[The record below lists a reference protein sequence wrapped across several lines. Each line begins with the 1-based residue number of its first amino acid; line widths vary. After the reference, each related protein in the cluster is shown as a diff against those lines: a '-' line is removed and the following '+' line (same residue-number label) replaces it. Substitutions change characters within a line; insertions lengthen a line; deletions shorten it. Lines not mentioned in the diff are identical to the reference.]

1 MKRLITLISALL
13 IVFTFGGCVKKG
25 DEGAIKDI
33 SVADIIVA
41 IEEKVD
47 LGIVGNLPKDETLK
61 KNYYINPEDVAEAEI
76 RTAMMNVKSNEL
88 AIIKVKDSSKVEDV
102 KKSVEKRG
110 EDLDKQWSSYLP
122 DQYELVKNRKIKA
135 IGNYVIL
142 IIDKE
147 AEQIEEIIE
156 SKLK

>member
-13 IVFTFGGCVKKG
+13 IVFTFGGCAKKG
-25 DEGAIKDI
+25 DEGAAKDI
-33 SVADIIVA
+33 SVADIIAA

-47 LGIVGNLPKDETLK
+47 LDMVEDLSKDETLE
-61 KNYYINPEDVAEAEI
+61 KNYYINLEDVAEAEI
-76 RTAMMNVKSNEL
+76 KTAMMNVKSSEL

-110 EDLDKQWSSYLP
+110 EDLDKQWSTYLP
-122 DQYELVKNRKIKA
+122 DQHELVKNRIIKA
-135 IGNYVIL
+135 VGNYVIL
-142 IIDKE
+142 IIDEE

>member
-33 SVADIIVA
+33 PVADIIAA

-47 LGIVGNLPKDETLK
+47 LNIVNLPKDETLE

-76 RTAMMNVKSNEL
+76 KTAMMNVKSNEL
-88 AIIKVKDSSKVEDV
+88 AIIKVKDSSKVEDI

-110 EDLDKQWSSYLP
+110 EDLDKQWSSYLL

-147 AEQIEEIIE
+147 ADQIEEIIE

>member
-1 MKRLITLISALL
+1 MKKLITLISALL

-25 DEGAIKDI
+25 EEGAAKDI
-33 SVADIIVA
+33 PVADIMAA

-47 LGIVGNLPKDETLK
+47 LGMVNLSKDDILER
-61 KNYYINPEDVAEAEI
+61 NYDINPEDVAEAEVKM
-76 RTAMMNVKSNEL
+76 AMMNVKSNEL
-88 AIIKVKDSSKVEDV
+88 AIIKVKDSSKVEDI
-102 KKSVEKRG
+102 KKLVEKRG
-110 EDLDKQWSSYLP
+110 EDLDKQWSTYLA
-122 DQYELVKNRKIKA
+122 DQHELVKNRKIKV

-147 AEQIEEIIE
+147 ADQIEEIIE

>member
-25 DEGAIKDI
+25 DEGTIKDI
-33 SVADIIVA
+33 SVADIITA

-47 LGIVGNLPKDETLK
+47 LNIVNLPKDETLE

-76 RTAMMNVKSNEL
+76 KTAMMNVKSNEL
-88 AIIKVKDSSKVEDV
+88 AIIKAKDSSKVEDI

-147 AEQIEEIIE
+147 ADQIEEIIE

>member
-13 IVFTFGGCVKKG
+13 IMFTFGGCVKKG
-25 DEGAIKDI
+25 NEGAIKDI
-33 SVADIIVA
+33 PVADIIAA

-47 LGIVGNLPKDETLK
+47 LNIVNLPKDETLE

-76 RTAMMNVKSNEL
+76 KTAMMNVKSNEL
-88 AIIKVKDSSKVEDV
+88 AIIKVKDSSKVEDI

-122 DQYELVKNRKIKA
+122 DQYELVKNRKIKS

-147 AEQIEEIIE
+147 ADQIEEIIE

>member
-33 SVADIIVA
+33 PVADIIAA

-47 LGIVGNLPKDETLK
+47 LNIVNLPKDETLE
-61 KNYYINPEDVAEAEI
+61 KNYYINPEDVVEAEI
-76 RTAMMNVKSNEL
+76 KTAMMNVKSNEL
-88 AIIKVKDSSKVEDV
+88 AIIKVKDSSKVEDI
-102 KKSVEKRG
+102 KKSVEKHG

-147 AEQIEEIIE
+147 ADQIEEIIE

>member
-1 MKRLITLISALL
+1 MKKLITLISALL
-13 IVFTFGGCVKKG
+13 IVFTFGGCAKKG

-33 SVADIIVA
+33 PVADIIAA
-41 IEEKVD
+41 IEEKVE
-47 LGIVGNLPKDETLK
+47 LGIGNLSEDDTLE
-61 KNYYINPEDVAEAEI
+61 KNYYINPEDVAEVEI
-76 RTAMMNVKSNEL
+76 RTAMLNVKSNEL
-88 AIIKVKDSSKVEDV
+88 AIIKVKDSSKVEDI

-110 EDLDKQWSSYLP
+110 EDLDKQWSTYLP
-122 DQYELVKNRKIKA
+122 DQHELVKNRKIKA

-147 AEQIEEIIE
+147 ADQIEEIIE